1 MSDSKQTQGLFTDHP
16 PPLSFFISTI
26 CIPSLKLPQPIQTAT
41 ILNRAIHIT
50 LPTESHDRASGPQFS
65 PTDNQSITADS
76 EHPRLC
82 VIYAKFL
89 LVFFNLTYSEG
100 HTGTVFS
107 SCFQTQPF
115 LSHSESNNN
124 TALKLPWDASFVIAK
139 LNPQQNSIFLI
150 IV

>member
-16 PPLSFFISTI
+16 PHPLFFISTI

-50 LPTESHDRASGPQFS
+50 LPTESHDRASGPQLS
-65 PTDNQSITADS
+65 PTDNQSITAER
-76 EHPRLC
+76 EHPRSG
-82 VIYAKFL
+82 VIYAKSSLWIFL
-89 LVFFNLTYSEG
+89 NLTYSEG

-107 SCFQTQPF
+107 SCSQTQPF

-124 TALKLPWDASFVIAK
+124 TALKLP
-139 LNPQQNSIFLI
+139 
-150 IV
+150 